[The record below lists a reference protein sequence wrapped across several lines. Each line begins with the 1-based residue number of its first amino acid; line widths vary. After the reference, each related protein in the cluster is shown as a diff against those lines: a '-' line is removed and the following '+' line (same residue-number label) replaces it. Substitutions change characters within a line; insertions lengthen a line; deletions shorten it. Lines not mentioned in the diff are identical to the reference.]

1 MHHRSAPYLDL
12 TGSSHR
18 AARVA
23 SALATCCA
31 VLLAG
36 CASSSAVTNP
46 GPSGAVG
53 PAASAPPLDLDALW
67 DFSQPARSEARF
79 REAQTRATPLQALL
93 LQTQIGRTRGLQGD
107 LPGARRLLQDLS
119 AAVARSDDAELV
131 VRHALELGR
140 TYASAAHRPADIG
153 PADRDT
159 ARDLFLRAAERAQ
172 QARLDGLAVDAL
184 HMMVFVDPEPA
195 QQIAWNRRALAVMSS
210 SSQAAARRW
219 EGSLRLNLG
228 LALKEHGDLE
238 AARESF
244 DASRSAYERWGR
256 TRGARIAQ
264 GLSGHVLR
272 LQGRLAEALEL
283 QTALDRAWTA
293 DGTADA
299 DVLEELEQLY
309 RALGNEARAREVAQ
323 RRQALRH

>member
-1 MHHRSAPYLDL
+1 MPPPSAWYPVP
-12 TGSSHR
+12 GGARRR

-23 SALATCCA
+23 CAQAVCCA

-36 CASSSAVTNP
+36 CASGPAATDL
-46 GPSGAVG
+46 GPSGTGG

-79 REAQTRATPLQALL
+79 RDAQSRATPLQALL
-93 LQTQIGRTRGLQGD
+93 LQTQIARTRGLQGD
-107 LPGARRLLQDLS
+107 LPGARRLLQEMS
-119 AAVARSDDAELV
+119 TAVERADDAELV

-140 TYASAAHRPADIG
+140 TYASAAHRPSDIR

-159 ARDLFLRAAERAQ
+159 ARGLFLRAAERAQ

-184 HMMVFVDPEPA
+184 HMMVFVDPAPA
-195 QQIAWNRRALAVMSS
+195 QQIAWNRRALAVMAS
-210 SSQAAARRW
+210 SSQVAARRW

-228 LALKEHGDLE
+228 LALKEHGDL
-238 AARESF
+238 AAAGESF
-244 DASRSAYERWGR
+244 EASRSAYERWGR

-264 GLSGHVLR
+264 GLSGQVLR

-299 DVLEELEQLY
+299 DVLEELEQLH
-309 RALGNEARAREVAQ
+309 RALGHEARAHEVAL
-323 RRQALRH
+323 RRLALRH